1 MISSNTQSRIDFF
14 ESELLSI
21 HRTLFLSINTTTSTT
36 TKHIWSWKQAHLKK
50 VRAYKK
56 RSLFDFDWSLLI
68 FLLLF
73 TFLQS
78 VAVAFVVV
86 VVVIDVGEKQEERLA
101 ENPGLET
108 LDGKVDVVAR
118 GVERDLPLQ
127 RWGSLL
133 QINDVSPG
141 QSHAQLGRL
150 VRRRTLDLFFLAHGD
165 EFFKDFWEESD
176 LLSTAKLLQHRLQEH
191 LLVIRRIHEN
201 GLVEDI
207 AVVVFAGNGGFL
219 YVAHRAARSRAK
231 RVLQRAR
238 RLTN

>member
-21 HRTLFLSINTTTSTT
+21 PRTLFLSINTTTSTT
-36 TKHIWSWKQAHLKK
+36 TKHIWSWKQAHFKK

-56 RSLFDFDWSLLI
+56 RWLFGFDQSLLI

-73 TFLQS
+73 AFLQA
-78 VAVAFVVV
+78 VAVAVVVV
-86 VVVIDVGEKQEERLA
+86 VVVIDVGEERLA